1 MQQSSK
7 YSWAYSVGFLYSY
20 VLTMPHSVAVNL
32 AYPDKIPVNGAAP
45 CSQPASSHSNTC
57 ARAVAHVWL

>member
-32 AYPDKIPVNGAAP
+32 AYPDKIPVNGAP
-45 CSQPASSHSNTC
+45 CHTLP
-57 ARAVAHVWL
+57 HVGHICDALIKCF